1 MEALDE
7 GYKWHVPKL
16 IFYSKGEKKRSCR
29 LTPLTFGG
37 NFVTSVSVEEKEC
50 AGLRLGVEWPLPWG
64 KTDSITILIEEG
76 DDGASWSRFSCNLV
90 EHTACQL
97 DHDYIC
103 GGDRPSENFQ
113 VKIDYSGVLPQSAL
127 KYCESSAGY
136 CKSSI
141 CYRDTADKWCESELG
156 KEWRSSL

>member
-1 MEALDE
+1 M
-7 GYKWHVPKL
+7 
-16 IFYSKGEKKRSCR
+16 
-29 LTPLTFGG
+29 
-37 NFVTSVSVEEKEC
+37 
-50 AGLRLGVEWPLPWG
+50 
-64 KTDSITILIEEG
+64 
-76 DDGASWSRFSCNLV
+76 V

-103 GGDRPSENFQ
+103 GGDRPSKNFQ